1 MSEEENSIEKLQD
14 RLEELHKTQNAR
26 LACGADDLDV
36 REEIAEVEDKIKE
49 LQDGINEENRINI
62 LKIECYITTNNEKDP
77 ILNVGTS
84 FSNIIESEEFKY
96 YNDELHKNI
105 KPILNDLK
113 QMLLDTL
120 EKEKK

>member
-1 MSEEENSIEKLQD
+1 MSKEENSIEKLQD

-77 ILNVGTS
+77 ILNIGTS
-84 FSNIIESEEFKY
+84 FSNIIESDEFKY

-120 EKEKK
+120 EMEKK

>member
-62 LKIECYITTNNEKDP
+62 LKIECYITINNEKDP